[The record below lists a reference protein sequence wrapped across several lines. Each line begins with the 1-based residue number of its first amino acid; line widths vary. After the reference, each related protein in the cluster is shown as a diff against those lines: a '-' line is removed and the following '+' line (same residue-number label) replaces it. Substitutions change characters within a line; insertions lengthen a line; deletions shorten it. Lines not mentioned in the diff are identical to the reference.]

1 MVYRRCLSSR
11 RFGSRPGMILDI
23 TQRWFFLGWGNG
35 GGCGGDKLCKIL
47 WLKRLGWKSNFVL
60 GRPLQTLLIARTFE
74 PFLGT
79 VPASWFRFIA
89 S

>member
-1 MVYRRCLSSR
+1 MC
-11 RFGSRPGMILDI
+11 FGSRPSIVGI
-23 TQRWFFLGWGNG
+23 TRQFLCLAWDNGRGRGSDKLLEIFWLGW
-35 GGCGGDKLCKIL
+35 LC
-47 WLKRLGWKSNFVL
+47 WERNFVL

-79 VPASWFRFIA
+79 VPASWFCFIA